1 MGLYKDIQ
9 IGWEEFNPM
18 TSIVVRVRTNFLRY
32 RPVKEQSTR
41 CFPILF
47 SLASSRN
54 TRVKDMRK
62 VEEERG
68 GSH

>member
-62 VEEERG
+62 VERG